1 MNRPILLILNDY
13 FGHGGHVKSFISHLE
28 SISTSFTYKII
39 CSKDGYLSKNID
51 NFDFL
56 NLEDLHFYN
65 FEKMTKSQID
75 FDFYKLLKKLTSD
88 NYIIHSYSFEAI
100 FMMSLLKLKYKN
112 ISTIVSVMGGQNPFP
127 YLSVMDKYIAVS
139 EEQKEDAIKFSD
151 DKNSDN
157 ISIIKNRIK
166 TTINSINEIKS
177 DNQSILIVT
186 RFDEDKLASLKKIFE
201 LINVI
206 SNDQKILIAGNGVLL
221 EEYQE
226 KYSHLKNIEFLGY
239 INNLN
244 SYANKVKV
252 IIGMGRSILE
262 FMLLNKPAIL
272 MGYKGIEI
280 LNNVEKVEFA
290 SKYNFAG
297 RKIYQ
302 DNTIN
307 ETKAYIENMPIL
319 NNEDILNFLRKEY
332 DISNYK
338 SKYTSIINDISSKN
352 ISYIS
357 IIKCYIHIF
366 NIRLKRKIKK

>member
-1 MNRPILLILNDY
+1 MNKEIIFIINDF

-56 NLEDLHFYN
+56 NVEDLYFYN
-65 FEKMTKSQID
+65 FEKMTKSQFD
-75 FDFYKLLKKLTSD
+75 FDFYKLLKKVSSN
-88 NYIIHSYSFEAI
+88 NYILHTYSFEAI

-112 ISTIVSVMGGQNPFP
+112 ISTIVSAMGGQNPFP
-127 YLSVMDKYIAVS
+127 YLSIMDQYLAVS

-151 DKNSDN
+151 NKNPDN
-157 ISIIKNRIK
+157 ISIIKNRIN
-166 TTINSINEIKS
+166 TTINSTNKIET

-186 RFDEDKLASLKKIFE
+186 RFDQDKLASLKKIFE
-201 LINVI
+201 LINII
-206 SNDQKILIAGNGVLL
+206 SNNQKILIAGDGVLL
-221 EEYQE
+221 EEYQN
-226 KYSHLKNIEFLGY
+226 KYSHIKHIQFLGY
-239 INNLN
+239 INNLD
-244 SYANKVKV
+244 SYANKVKI

-280 LNNVEKVEFA
+280 LDNVEKVKFA

-302 DNTIN
+302 NKTIN
-307 ETKAYIENMPIL
+307 ETKIYIENMPTL

-332 DISNYK
+332 DIVFYK
-338 SKYTSIINDISSKN
+338 EKYLSILNKISTKK
-352 ISYIS
+352 ISIIS
-357 IIKCYIHIF
+357 IIKCYFHIF
-366 NIRLKRKIKK
+366 LIRFRRKLNI